1 MLLFAALALFATEL
15 SAELSAE
22 SAAAELSA
30 EGRKRLAPWG
40 APLAP
45 RGAPAAAALADN
57 ATLERICA
65 AHLLGA
71 GGHVR
76 ERLLKPWRGPL
87 EDSRSWS

>member
-40 APLAP
+40 AT
-45 RGAPAAAALADN
+45 RGL
-57 ATLERICA
+57 
-65 AHLLGA
+65 A
-71 GGHVR
+71 GGSAR
-76 ERLLKPWRGPL
+76 RAPKLLILSTPKIQKFKNL
-87 EDSRSWS
+87 ELSKIQKFKNL